1 MFTFNWPFVSNH
13 LFTQETM
20 QNDFKRL
27 DCQANTV
34 SNIWMAKK
42 CTVAHKYINFAD

>member
-1 MFTFNWPFVSNH
+1 MFTYNWPFVSNH

-20 QNDFKRL
+20 QNDFKRAGL
-27 DCQANTV
+27 SSEHCFKHMDG
-34 SNIWMAKK
+34 KK